1 MKSREDIESYLIKL
15 GMPHELIGPELWN
28 LKPEGNEN
36 LLVAIAGPVVVF
48 RVKVMELP
56 PRNREPLYAALLKL
70 NATEMV
76 HGAFG
81 VEGEAVVITHALQL
95 ENLDYNEFQAVVEDI
110 TMAIGKH
117 YPQLSKF
124 RAAA

>member
-15 GMPHELIGPELWN
+15 GLPYEQLGHELWN
-28 LKPEGNEN
+28 VRPQDKEN
-36 LLVAIAGPVVVF
+36 LLVTIAGPVVVF
-48 RVKVMELP
+48 RLKVMDLP
-56 PRNREPLYAALLKL
+56 PRNREALYAALLTL

-81 VEGEAVVITHALQL
+81 IESEAVVISHALQL

-110 TMAIGKH
+110 TMSIGKH

-124 RAAA
+124 RPAA

>member
-15 GMPHELIGPELWN
+15 GLPYEQLGHELWN
-28 LKPEGNEN
+28 VRPQDKEN
-36 LLVAIAGPVVVF
+36 LLVTIAGPVVVF
-48 RVKVMELP
+48 RLKVMDLP
-56 PRNREPLYAALLKL
+56 SRNREALYAALLTL

-81 VEGEAVVITHALQL
+81 IESEAVVISHALQL

-110 TMAIGKH
+110 TMSIGKH

>member
-15 GMPHELIGPELWN
+15 GLPYEQLGPELWN
-28 LKPEGNEN
+28 VRPQDKEN
-36 LLVAIAGPVVVF
+36 LLVTIAGPVVVF
-48 RVKVMELP
+48 RVKVMDLP
-56 PRNREPLYAALLKL
+56 PRNREALYSALLTL

-81 VEGEAVVITHALQL
+81 VEGEAVVISHALQL
-95 ENLDYNEFQAVVEDI
+95 ENLDYNEFQAAVEDI
-110 TMAIGKH
+110 TMSIGKH

>member
-1 MKSREDIESYLIKL
+1 MKSREDIESYLMKL
-15 GMPHELIGPELWN
+15 GVPYELIGPELWN
-28 LKPEGNEN
+28 IKPQGNEN
-36 LLVAIAGPVVVF
+36 LLVTIAGTVVVF

-56 PRNREPLYAALLKL
+56 PGKREPLYAALLTL

-81 VEGEAVVITHALQL
+81 IESEAVVITHALQL

-110 TMAIGKH
+110 TLSIGKH

>member
-1 MKSREDIESYLIKL
+1 MKSREDIESYLMKL
-15 GMPHELIGPELWN
+15 GVPYDLIGPELWN

-36 LLVAIAGPVVVF
+36 LLVTIAGPVVVF
-48 RVKVMELP
+48 RIKVMDLP
-56 PRNREPLYAALLKL
+56 PGNREALYSALLVL

-81 VEGEAVVITHALQL
+81 IEGQAVVIVHALQL

-110 TMAIGKH
+110 TMSISKH
-117 YPQLSKF
+117 YPQLSRF

>member
-1 MKSREDIESYLIKL
+1 MKSREDIESYLMKL
-15 GMPHELIGPELWN
+15 GVPYELLGPELWN
-28 LKPEGNEN
+28 IKPQTSEN
-36 LLVAIAGPVVVF
+36 LVVTIAGPVVVF
-48 RVKVMELP
+48 RIKVMDLP
-56 PRNREPLYAALLKL
+56 PAPRESLYAALLQL

-81 VEGEAVVITHALQL
+81 IEGEAVVITHALQL

-110 TMAIGKH
+110 TMAISKH

-124 RAAA
+124 RPAA